1 MGQHESNAEALVVPA
16 TGALVFGGRDH
27 ITVASANRDGAGS
40 KMAGTVR
47 WGPKGQGFPF
57 PEVGLSKTLHP
68 ADLDGSAL
76 SMGTGARHIPQD

>member
-1 MGQHESNAEALVVPA
+1 
-16 TGALVFGGRDH
+16 
-27 ITVASANRDGAGS
+27 
-40 KMAGTVR
+40 MAGTVR

-76 SMGTGARHIPQD
+76 SMGTGARHIPQDWVDPSQCRRSRPNLIDLVIQAGLGMRWVTPAGPR